1 MKRRPR
7 TTGNRMIAIASVA
20 ATGLLPASAAVIT
33 IDNSDSGYSETGS
46 WNTWGSEGQQGTN
59 YRYSNSPATSTATW
73 TASGIAAGRYLLSA
87 SYTPGGTRPTAV
99 SYAVNNGIGTLG
111 PVSQLTAT
119 YADFSREPTAGSDSV
134 LYYTRLSNTAF
145 EINGGSLT
153 ATVSAPSGTLIADA
167 FRLESVRSDVLGVY
181 VIDSENPAYN
191 NGTFS
196 VTGGSFASW
205 SGDLNDHRQ
214 SIQYAT
220 ADGAAASYAFGG
232 LPDGTYRVSATW
244 TPGGARP
251 ANARYFV
258 DGGPTIDIDQTIS
271 PSDDYFEDVAW
282 DDLFTV
288 NVTGGSLTVKL
299 QDPLGG
305 GNTLI
310 ADSVRLERLVVPEPG
325 TPAILAS
332 VLVAGSLRRRRK

>member
-1 MKRRPR
+1 
-7 TTGNRMIAIASVA
+7 MIAIATVA
-20 ATGLLPASAAVIT
+20 AAGLLPASAAVIT

-46 WNTWGSEGQQGTN
+46 WNTWGSEGQQGTT

-73 TASGIAAGRYLLSA
+73 TASGIAAGRYILSA
-87 SYTPGGTRPTAV
+87 SYTHGGARSTAV

-111 PVSQLTAT
+111 PVSQLTAS
-119 YADFSREPTAGSDSV
+119 YSDFSREPTAGSDSV

-145 EINGGSLT
+145 EINSGDLT
-153 ATVSAPSGTLIADA
+153 ATVSAPSGVLIADA
-167 FRLESVRSDVLGVY
+167 LRLESVRSDVLGVY

-196 VTGGSFASW
+196 VTGGSFAGW
-205 SGDLNDHRQ
+205 GGDLNDHRQ

-220 ADGAAASYAFGG
+220 VDGAAASYAFSG

-244 TPGGARP
+244 TAGGTRP
-251 ANARYFV
+251 TNARYFV
-258 DGGPTIDIDQTIS
+258 DGGPAIDINQTIN
-271 PSDDYFEDVAW
+271 PSQDSFEDVAW

-299 QDPLGG
+299 EDPLGG

-310 ADSVRLERLVVPEPG
+310 ADSVRLERLAIPEPG
-325 TPAILAS
+325 TLVLLAGTLC
-332 VLVAGSLRRRRK
+332 VGSLIRRRK